1 MRRTLLLG
9 RAFLQSSDSHAVL
22 RATTYSSAALH
33 ATGTDIGPAIPL
45 RHIDSK
51 GSDEGEQLV
60 LNLRALLQEVHAA
73 GGAKA
78 VERHRARNKMLP
90 RERVSALLDAG
101 STFLEL
107 SPFAGHGLYGMHARL
122 LGVPARAVPLKPHH
136 LKVRP
141 FLLCASRVYRP
152 LVHYKR
158 EDVRFTRAC

>member
-73 GGAKA
+73 GGVKA

-122 LGVPARAVPLKPHH
+122 GCSCASSSPEATSPESPSM
-136 LKVRP
+136 
-141 FLLCASRVYRP
+141 LLCALRMYRLVY
-152 LVHYKR
+152 YK
-158 EDVRFTRAC
+158 